1 MRLLQ
6 KRVAM
11 LFVAIWLLGSLAL
24 VPLKLSAPRD
34 PGQHVRYMLI
44 EGASAP
50 PPNTGGFIC
59 SLPATRVRYGF
70 CQGPEEQYFTI
81 SNGLLVAFRGQDE
94 LWRQAVEAD
103 SHFPRF
109 DCAAGPVLVLG
120 QSSGEASCQLSGFDL
135 SGRAIWQRSIS
146 FSEGSTI
153 QSTEAGPDDGVFI
166 CTTEPRMLYIDA
178 AGNVHGAD
186 VELDP
191 EYSFPLSGIG
201 IVTRS
206 GSGIRLYSPK
216 MRAQASWQ
224 CPTGNEPVLSVSNGC
239 LLVTD
244 RHGSFWILD
253 SALQE
258 LARFSTDTPASGR
271 MCLSAAGER
280 FAVHLENAADP
291 AHSSLLLVD
300 SAAGVLWRKDEMDY
314 DKYGGCQ
321 NEPFEWDYFNV
332 PINSIFS
339 LKLTDFLVSDSSGE
353 RHLLATDSKLVGLDS
368 ELNVLWETA
377 NPLGSSALD
386 NDYYFPYEGQLL
398 LSHERELLA
407 MDWDGNVLWQS
418 RLETGQSP
426 QYHGGY
432 GYWRSDAGTLQ
443 ACTAEG
449 LLEPIPVPRGGQV
462 YAQSSSGRLFVHVL
476 EPIDNVTPL
485 LFSVPGKSAS
495 HYIQYCCRHSL
506 LDAHGTLLSRQ
517 RIAVSELPNISSGW
531 GDNFLKV
538 ESRQQQPAWF
548 RQYTMLSLLGFRNH
562 ASGPALPYGPL
573 TMIAKL
579 AAD

>member
-1 MRLLQ
+1 M
-6 KRVAM
+6 AI

-24 VPLKLSAPRD
+24 VPLKLSAPRH
-34 PGQHVRYMLI
+34 PGQQVRYMLI

-50 PPNTGGFIC
+50 PPNTGGFVC
-59 SLPATRVRYGF
+59 SLTVPRGKYGF
-70 CQGPEEQYFTI
+70 CQGPDDQYFTI
-81 SNGLLVAFRGQDE
+81 SNGLLAAFRGQDE
-94 LWRQAVEAD
+94 LWRQPVEAD

-109 DCAAGPVLVLG
+109 DCAAGPVLVLD
-120 QSSGEASCQLSGFDL
+120 QSSGEASCQLSAFDL
-135 SGRAIWQRSIS
+135 SGEAIWQRSIS

-153 QSTEAGPDDGVFI
+153 QSTEAGPDGGVYI
-166 CTTEPRMLYIDA
+166 CTTEPKVLFVDHTGRI
-178 AGNVHGAD
+178 HGDD
-186 VELDP
+186 VVLDP
-191 EYSFPLSGIG
+191 VYTFLHLCNGITTRRGKQLIRYS
-201 IVTRS
+201 TD
-206 GSGIRLYSPK
+206 
-216 MRAQASWQ
+216 MRRQESWQ
-224 CPTGNEPVLSVSNGC
+224 CPTGHEPVLSSSNGC

-258 LARFSTDTPASGR
+258 LARFSTDTPAFGR
-271 MCLSAAGER
+271 MGLSSAGER
-280 FAVHLENAADP
+280 FVVHLENAGDP
-291 AHSSLLLVD
+291 TRSSLLLVD

-321 NEPFEWDYFNV
+321 NEPFDWDYFNV

-368 ELNVLWETA
+368 ELNILWETA
-377 NPLGSSALD
+377 NPLGSSLLD

-398 LSHERELLA
+398 LSHERDLLA

-426 QYHGGY
+426 QYHGSY
-432 GYWRSDAGTLQ
+432 GYWRSDAETLQ
-443 ACTAEG
+443 ACNSQG
-449 LLEPIPVPRGGQV
+449 LLEPVPVPRGAQV
-462 YAQSSSGRLFVHVL
+462 YAQSSGGRLYVHVL

-485 LFSVPGKSAS
+485 LFSVPGNSAS

-506 LDAHGTLLSRQ
+506 LDEQGKLLSRQ